1 MLAASDEFLAFAF
14 MVIVSVLAFKGV
26 MAWRKAGMAERMQR
40 WRVLEEAL
48 RNPATDAAT
57 RERLLVAAEAKTK
70 HRLLGVWLEWLAANL
85 VPRRVFG
92 SVAWLMMIGG
102 GLVVSFSHYH
112 RDAEAGI
119 VMLVLG
125 FGILTLPHVVRELDQ
140 RAARR

>member
-1 MLAASDEFLAFAF
+1 MLASDEFLAFAF

-26 MAWRKAGMAERMQR
+26 MAWRNAGMAERMQR
-40 WRVLEEAL
+40 WKVLEEAM

-57 RERLLVAAEAKTK
+57 RERLLLAAEGKTK
-70 HRLLGVWLEWLAANL
+70 HRLLGVWLDWLAANL

-92 SVAWLMMIGG
+92 SIAWLLMIGG
-102 GLVVSFSHYH
+102 GLVIGFSRYH

-119 VMLVLG
+119 VMLVFG